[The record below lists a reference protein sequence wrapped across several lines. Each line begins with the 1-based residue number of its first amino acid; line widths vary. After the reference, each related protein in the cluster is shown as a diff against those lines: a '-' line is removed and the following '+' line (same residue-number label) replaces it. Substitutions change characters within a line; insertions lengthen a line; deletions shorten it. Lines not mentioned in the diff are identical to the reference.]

1 MNASTA
7 GAVDNPATRLE
18 RPRVP
23 TTRPGQRRL
32 IVDAVLLGV
41 AGAIAA
47 QLFTL
52 LLHGVDAIMLRGLA
66 GYQAPGLPNEGG
78 TLVEHIGSHGL
89 WLVPVATTL
98 GGVIVG
104 LLIAYLAPEAEG
116 HGTDT
121 VVQAF
126 HQQDGGIRARVGP
139 LKLLASAITIG
150 SGGSAGRE
158 GPIALVTAAAGS
170 WYATVTGRSA
180 RERRLLLLIGMSAG
194 LSAIFRS
201 PIGCAIMAI
210 EVLYSDMEFEAS
222 ALLYTMLS
230 AIVAYAL
237 NGFVAG
243 WDPLF
248 RVPANVGHLESRVH
262 YGWFVVLGIA
272 AGVIGTIFPVTFYW
286 VRDQFRRLPGPLW
299 IRPAIGGLL
308 TGILALV
315 IPQILG
321 GGYGWVQEAIDG
333 RLVGGIFLVL
343 MTAKV
348 IATSFTVASGGS
360 GGVFAPSLYVGGMLG
375 GICATVAHEH
385 AAPFV
390 IVGMAAA
397 FAGAAH
403 VPIASLMMVT
413 EMTGGYSLLV
423 PAALVVLL
431 SYLVQ
436 TRLSERL
443 RYRSLYE
450 HQVASRAD
458 SPAHHA
464 QQLTTALRL
473 LRERSPRALAGIP
486 SGGALDLVS
495 LLRTGVPIELPDG
508 YRLML
513 GVLRPDSECVGRN
526 TRSLNGTLGASD
538 TEIVAIVRG
547 EHLIAPTAP
556 TALAAG
562 DRLVLIAPVGAT
574 DALRRHLDP
583 A

>member
-1 MNASTA
+1 MTSASA
-7 GAVDNPATRLE
+7 DSSPPPS
-18 RPRVP
+18 RPPRTP
-23 TTRPGQRRL
+23 SARARQRRL
-32 IVDAVLLGV
+32 IVDSVLLGV

-52 LLHGVDAIMLRGLA
+52 LLHGVNAIVLRGFA
-66 GYQAPGLPNEGG
+66 GYQAPALPNEGG
-78 TLVEHIGSHGL
+78 TLVEHIGPHGL
-89 WLVPVATTL
+89 WLVPIATTI
-98 GGVIVG
+98 GGVLVG

-121 VVQAF
+121 VVRAF
-126 HQQDGGIRARVGP
+126 HQSDGALRARVGP
-139 LKLLASAITIG
+139 LKLIASAITIG
-150 SGGSAGRE
+150 TGGSAGRE
-158 GPIALVTAAAGS
+158 GPIALVTGAAGS

-180 RERRLLLLIGMSAG
+180 RDRRLLLLTGMAAG

-201 PIGCAIMAI
+201 PIGTAIMAI
-210 EVLYSDMEFEAS
+210 EVLYGDMEFEAS
-222 ALLYTMLS
+222 ALLYALLAS
-230 AIVAYAL
+230 IVAYAL
-237 NGFVAG
+237 NGIVSG
-243 WDPLF
+243 WEPLF
-248 RVPANVGHLESRVH
+248 RVPSDIGQLGSRLA

-272 AGVIGTIFPVTFYW
+272 AGVVGTVFPATFYW

-308 TGILALV
+308 TGLLALG

-333 RLVGGIFLVL
+333 RLVGSIFLLL
-343 MTAKV
+343 MGAK
-348 IATSFTVASGGS
+348 ILATSFTVASGGS
-360 GGVFAPSLYVGGMLG
+360 GGVFAPSLYIGAMLG
-375 GICATVAHEH
+375 GVCATVSGQH

-413 EMTGGYSLLV
+413 EMTGGYTLLV
-423 PAALVVLL
+423 PAALAVLV

-436 TRLSERL
+436 TLLSERL

-473 LRERSPRALAGIP
+473 LRDRAPRALAALP
-486 SGGALDLVS
+486 VDGGLDLLS
-495 LLRTGVPIELPDG
+495 LLKSGVPIELPDG
-508 YRLML
+508 YRVTL
-513 GVLRPDSECVGRN
+513 GVLRADSACVGRN
-526 TRSLNGTLGASD
+526 TGSLNGTLGPSD
-538 TEIVAIVRG
+538 TEIVVILRHD
-547 EHLIAPTAP
+547 HLVAPATS
-556 TALAAG
+556 TTLEAG
-562 DRLVLIAPVGAT
+562 DRLVLIAPAT
-574 DALRRHLDP
+574 AAPALRQHLDP
-583 A
+583 G